1 MIRKLRIKFILI
13 IMMVMLIVFAG
24 VLLAINVITKS
35 ISYNQSV
42 DKLMRLASGDSL
54 RIGHENG
61 DLLSE
66 NAANTFSV
74 KLDLNGHITSVFLR
88 RSELPDDDN
97 EFFAE
102 ISYYVQNAL
111 SQNQKIGTVDS
122 YIFLVEPKNYGTL
135 IVFLDNTQQEEQTKI
150 LFDTTLL
157 IGICT
162 LIVLAVLSSVL
173 AFIATKPVKQAFD
186 KQKAFISDASHEL
199 KTPLAVIN
207 TNIDVLESEIGVNK
221 WLEYIKDE
229 SVRMNELVQ
238 ELLCLARMDDSSNKT
253 VFSNINLSNTVLLTV
268 LPFESTV
275 FESGKTLETEVDD
288 NIMLRADESKIK
300 HLVSILLDN
309 AIKYSDD
316 KGIIKVS
323 LHLRNNKPVL
333 EIYNTGKGIEKKD
346 YKKIFERFYREDQ
359 ARNSAQGGYGL
370 GLAIAQSIVEE
381 HGGKISV
388 QSSYGHWITF
398 TIVF

>member
-1 MIRKLRIKFILI
+1 MIRKLRIKFVLI

-24 VLLAINVITKS
+24 VLLAINVVTKS
-35 ISYNQSV
+35 IAYNQSV
-42 DKLMRLASGDSL
+42 DKLTRLAAGDSF
-54 RIGHENG
+54 RVGRE
-61 DLLSE
+61 D
-66 NAANTFSV
+66 AANTFSV
-74 KLDLNGHITSVFLR
+74 KLDSNGYITSVFWR
-88 RSELPDDDN
+88 RSELPDDE
-97 EFFAE
+97 EFFTE
-102 ISYYVQNAL
+102 VSYYVQTAL
-111 SQNQKIGTVDS
+111 SQNTKIGTVDS
-122 YIFLVEPKNYGTL
+122 YIFLVEPKTYGTL

-162 LIVLAVLSSVL
+162 IVILAVLSSVL

-207 TNIDVLESEIGVNK
+207 TNIDVLESEIGTNK

-238 ELLCLARMDDSSNKT
+238 ELLCLARMDDNSSKT
-253 VFSNINLSNTVLLTV
+253 IFSNINLSNTVLLTV

-288 NIMLRADESKIK
+288 NIMLHADESKIK

-323 LHLRNNKPVL
+323 LHLRNNKPIL
-333 EIYNTGKGIEKKD
+333 EVYNTGKGIEKKD

-359 ARNSAQGGYGL
+359 ARNSAKGGYGL

-398 TIVF
+398 TVTF

>member
-13 IMMVMLIVFAG
+13 IMMILLVVFAG
-24 VLLAINVITKS
+24 VLLAINIITQNV
-35 ISYNQSV
+35 SYNQNV
-42 DKLMRLASGDSL
+42 EKLTRLAANDIGRGAHGDEGFL
-54 RIGHENG
+54 GENT
-61 DLLSE
+61 
-66 NAANTFSV
+66 ANTFSV
-74 KLDLNGHITSVFLR
+74 KLDLEGNIRSIYLGQSEQLYDEEFL
-88 RSELPDDDN
+88 E
-97 EFFAE
+97 E
-102 ISYYVQNAL
+102 ISYYVESALAQNER
-111 SQNQKIGTVDS
+111 IGMVDS
-122 YIFLVEPKNYGTL
+122 YMFLVESKIYGTL
-135 IVFLDNTQQEEQTKI
+135 IVFLDNTQHEEQTEI
-150 LFDTTLL
+150 LFRATLV

-162 LIVLAVLSSVL
+162 LAVLAIISSVL
-173 AFIATKPVKQAFD
+173 AFVATKPVKQAFD

-238 ELLCLARMDDSSNKT
+238 ELLCLARMDDSSSKA
-253 VFSNINLSNTVLLTV
+253 VFSNINLSNVVLLTV

-288 NIMLRADESKIK
+288 DIMLHADESKIK

-323 LHLRNNKPVL
+323 LHMHNNKPTL
-333 EIYNTGKGIEKKD
+333 EVYNTGKGIEKKD

-359 ARNSAQGGYGL
+359 ARNSAKGGYGL
-370 GLAIAQSIVEE
+370 GLAIAHSIVEE

-398 TIVF
+398 TVTF